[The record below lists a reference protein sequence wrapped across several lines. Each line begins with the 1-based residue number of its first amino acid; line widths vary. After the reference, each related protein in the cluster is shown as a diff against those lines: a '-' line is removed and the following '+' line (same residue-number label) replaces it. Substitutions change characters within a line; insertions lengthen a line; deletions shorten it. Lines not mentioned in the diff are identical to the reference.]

1 VHRSDPGATP
11 SRAGRSVPDPTTPEP
26 PDPAPDA
33 GPDGETAERSGG
45 RPRHARRSAWTT
57 GRWLLLGLSVVAL
70 VAAGAI
76 TYNVAAFYHR
86 SDTGGKT
93 LIHEAQRNVTRAR
106 TQHLCTA
113 SAAAAAAATSTS
125 EAASAVGTSG
135 LNLAGGTTGVGAG
148 GLPAP
153 SALLKAPTIGLV
165 APVVD
170 GTDDAQLAVAVG
182 RVPASSTLGSPGT
195 VVLAAHDVTWFSQI
209 DGLHAGDT
217 ITLVQPCTT
226 YTYRVTDHQV
236 VSAGAPIYQTAD
248 SRLVLVTCYPLN
260 ALFITSQRY
269 LVDATL
275 VATTSVSGRVA
286 ATTTAGTPTIAI
298 PPDLSAQGL
307 LLDQNPTQLGT
318 LTVAGQADPAWQ
330 QSSAPLDDQAALL
343 SLYFAG
349 IDAARADRSDWWAA
363 VAPNV
368 PMSTAAAFDDA
379 RISHYASPLNTTLN
393 VSGSVLSSA
402 SLSGEV
408 ELEGGDNP
416 GPYNITMQASVVN
429 GALQITGWTMTP
441 ADG

>member
-1 VHRSDPGATP
+1 MSDPTP
-11 SRAGRSVPDPTTPEP
+11 PETPDPESGAAPE
-26 PDPAPDA
+26 
-33 GPDGETAERSGG
+33 DGSETRSAG
-45 RPRHARRSAWTT
+45 RPRHARRSTWTT
-57 GRWLLLGLSVVAL
+57 GRRLLLGLSVLAL

-76 TYNVAAFYHR
+76 VYNVADFYHR
-86 SDTGGKT
+86 SDTGGRT
-93 LIHEAQRNVTRAR
+93 LIHEAQGDVTRAR

-113 SAAAAAAATSTS
+113 SAAAAAASTTSTTGGTG
-125 EAASAVGTSG
+125 AVGTSG
-135 LNLAGGTTGVGAG
+135 LSLAGGTTGVGTA

-153 SALLKAPTIGLV
+153 SALMKAPTIGLV

-182 RVPASSTLGSPGT
+182 RVPASSALGRGGT

-209 DGLHAGDT
+209 DQLHPGDT

-236 VSAGAPIYQTAD
+236 VSAGAPIYQSAQ

-269 LVDATL
+269 LVDANL

-330 QSSAPLDDQAALL
+330 QSAAPLDDQAALL

-349 IDAARADRSDWWAA
+349 IDAARSDRSDWWAA

-368 PMSTAAAFDDA
+368 PLSMAADFDGA
-379 RISHYASPLNTTLN
+379 RISHYAAPLNTTLN

-408 ELEGGDNP
+408 VLEGGDNP
-416 GPYNITMQASVVN
+416 GPYTITMLASVVN

-441 ADG
+441 AGG